1 MEHLTLK
8 AATTQV
14 TDQGVFEA
22 VISTETADREQDV
35 VSADAMVEALK
46 KWNRPV
52 PLAWNHSTA
61 AEDIIGSVE
70 PMTAAVKDA
79 EVVVQG
85 QVDLD
90 SEVGKQA
97 WRSFKSRTIGF
108 SFGYMTLSSTKREG
122 GGRHLT
128 EVDIFEITAT
138 PTPMNNETR
147 VLSTKGK
154 VEVETETASVTV
166 TPEVAEEPTLDEKA
180 LEVLTALESAPED
193 EISQDVKDRLGK
205 MAQAL
210 AIEDVADE
218 DSSGD
223 KSQTQDPPPNHEDHR
238 RLYEMATEGLVT
250 APPPSK
256 AAEPVEG
263 PPPGELRHQVER
275 VLLESLIGEEY
286 TR

>member
-1 MEHLTLK
+1 M
-8 AATTQV
+8 V
-14 TDQGVFEA
+14 T
-22 VISTETADREQDV
+22 
-35 VSADAMVEALK
+35 ALK

-70 PMTAAVKDA
+70 PMTAAVKDG

-108 SFGYMTLSSTKREG
+108 SFGYLALSSSKREG

-128 EVDIFEITAT
+128 EVDVFEITAT
-138 PTPMNNETR
+138 PTPMNNDTR

-166 TPEVAEEPTLDEKA
+166 TPEVSEEPTLDEKA
-180 LEVLTALESAPED
+180 LEVLAALEDASED

-205 MAQAL
+205 MAKAL

-218 DSSGD
+218 DPSAD
-223 KSQTQDPPPNHEDHR
+223 KSADARSASEPRRPPAPVRDGDRGHGDSATTQQK
-238 RLYEMATEGLVT
+238 
-250 APPPSK
+250 PPSRWRS
-256 AAEPVEG
+256 PQRR
-263 PPPGELRHQVER
+263 ELRH
-275 VLLESLIGEEY
+275 
-286 TR
+286 

>member
-1 MEHLTLK
+1 M
-8 AATTQV
+8 
-14 TDQGVFEA
+14 
-22 VISTETADREQDV
+22 
-35 VSADAMVEALK
+35 
-46 KWNRPV
+46 

-90 SEVGKQA
+90 SPVGKEA

-108 SFGYMTLSSTKREG
+108 SFGYMTLASTKREG

-154 VEVETETASVTV
+154 VEVETDAASVTV
-166 TPEVAEEPTLDEKA
+166 TPPDGT
-180 LEVLTALESAPED
+180 
-193 EISQDVKDRLGK
+193 R
-205 MAQAL
+205 
-210 AIEDVADE
+210 ADLWTRRR
-218 DSSGD
+218 SRCSPR
-223 KSQTQDPPPNHEDHR
+223 SRQPPR
-238 RLYEMATEGLVT
+238 
-250 APPPSK
+250 
-256 AAEPVEG
+256 
-263 PPPGELRHQVER
+263 
-275 VLLESLIGEEY
+275 
-286 TR
+286 TRFRKT